1 MACDGEVRDGGN
13 ISLGRWEGWGKG
25 GNFIRGMVLLGSIS
39 LLEDFFGFQVVN
51 IALYIAIIYII
62 SISFQKKYIKKK
74 PLKSAFFKKILTLI
88 EYVNYYIIFNNK
100 ILIVN

>member
-1 MACDGEVRDGGN
+1 MACYGEVRDGGN

-39 LLEDFFGFQVVN
+39 LLEDFLGFQVVN
-51 IALYIAIIYII
+51 IALYIAITFII

-74 PLKSAFFKKILTLI
+74 PLKLAFFKKILLLI
-88 EYVNYYIIFNNK
+88 LYHHDIIFYYK
-100 ILIVN
+100 EFIVN